1 MWGSGSDQN
10 WQSLAVVDKNEWTFA
25 GVADLNGNGMD
36 DMIWRNHIT
45 NDVVAWSDGV
55 PAGQFIGNAD
65 KTWKTAQL
73 A

>member
-1 MWGSGSDQN
+1 
-10 WQSLAVVDKNEWTFA
+10 
-25 GVADLNGNGMD
+25 MD
-36 DMIWRNHIT
+36 DMIWRNNIT